1 MSSITQQI
9 KEARKQA
16 GLTQKALSTLYG
28 IPRRT
33 IEDWERGLHEP
44 PDYVAN
50 LLIARIKKDFP
61 PDK

>member
-1 MSSITQQI
+1 MQSLTQQI
-9 KEARKQA
+9 KETRKQA

-33 IEDWERGLHEP
+33 IEEWERGAYAP

-50 LLIARIKKDFP
+50 LLIDRIKKDFP